1 LEAVIL
7 TQIAFVTSN
16 KHKFSEAKS
25 ILKAYGVKIEPLNL
39 NIDEIR
45 SESCRKVAENA
56 AKAAFAIARR
66 PLFVEDAG
74 LFVDALEGFPG
85 AFSAWA
91 YGKIGNAGLLR
102 LLEGERNRRAK
113 FKSAIAYCDG
123 STSKSFEAECVGA
136 ISRRIAGGRGF
147 GYDPVFIPAGSR
159 RTFAEAP
166 EEKQKLSHRRIALE
180 KFARWHSSYVKK
192 SKG

>member
-1 LEAVIL
+1 MTALS
-7 TQIAFVTSN
+7 FVTSN

-39 NIDEIR
+39 DIDEIR

-85 AFSAWA
+85 TFSAWA

-102 LLEGERNRRAK
+102 LMKGEKNRRAR
-113 FKSAIAYCDG
+113 FASAIAYCDG
-123 STSKSFEAECVGA
+123 STSKSFEAECAGSIA
-136 ISRRIAGGRGF
+136 GRIAGPHGF
-147 GYDPVFIPAGSR
+147 GYDPVFIPANSR

-166 EEKQKLSHRRIALE
+166 EEKQNISHRRKALAE
-180 KFARWHSSYVKK
+180 FAKWYSSYVKK